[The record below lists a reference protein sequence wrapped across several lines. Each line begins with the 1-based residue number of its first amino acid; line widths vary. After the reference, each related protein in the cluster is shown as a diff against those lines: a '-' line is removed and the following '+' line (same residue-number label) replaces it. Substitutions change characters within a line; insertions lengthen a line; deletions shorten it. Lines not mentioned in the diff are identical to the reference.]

1 MKKDEIRRRVRAQKS
16 MLTEYERR
24 QAADDVFEQLE
35 QLAAFIMSE
44 HILMY
49 HSLPDE
55 LSTHS
60 FLDKWHGSKHF
71 YLPRVNGVNLDI
83 LPYEQTSLQLGAFHI
98 EEPQGDETV
107 SIDDIEMVG
116 VPAMAYDRQGNRVG
130 RGKGYY
136 DRLLADSKAIK
147 IGVAYDCQL
156 VDEIDTDSFD
166 QPVDIV
172 ITQSRTYKIRK
183 R

>member
-60 FLDKWHGSKHF
+60 FLYKWHGSKHF

-107 SIDDIEMVG
+107 SIDDIEMVV